1 MLYHYPNDRTSKAQL
16 AVCISADAAVLQ
28 HAIDTFGGGIHLL
41 FDTTGS
47 GMLDDARM
55 IFTLR
60 SGDTIR
66 FAGHT
71 IIIRGIPGSRPRL
84 HLVLFNEAFAQQA
97 LVPPYGHL
105 YRTLYNTTVTSPD
118 VTPHRLKVLSHL
130 LAVLY
135 YAGRHP
141 QGSDGESLLRLS
153 FTLLLDQLSA
163 VSGPRHFLSRKEVQ
177 AAVFFRLL
185 QEHYR
190 EAHTTQFYADKLF
203 ITRGHLSKII
213 RQVSGKSPKKA
224 IEEILLDQ
232 ARLLL
237 KDRERTLGSIAETL
251 GFSSGP
257 FFSAF
262 FKKHTSESPAAY
274 RKRLFG

>member
-16 AVCISADAAVLQ
+16 AVCISAAPAVLQ
-28 HAIDTFGGGIHLL
+28 QTIDTFGGGIHLL

-47 GMLDDARM
+47 GRLDDACTAL
-55 IFTLR
+55 TLR
-60 SGDTIR
+60 SGEAIR

-71 IIIRGIPGSRPRL
+71 IVIRGIPGSRPRL
-84 HLVLFNEAFAQQA
+84 HLVLFNEAFARQA
-97 LVPPYGHL
+97 LIPPYGQL
-105 YRTLYNTTVTSPD
+105 YRTLYNTTVTLPD
-118 VTPHRLKVLSHL
+118 VTPHCLKVVSHL

-153 FTLLLDQLSA
+153 FTLLLDQLAALLVPKRS
-163 VSGPRHFLSRKEVQ
+163 LSRKEVQ

-224 IEEILLDQ
+224 IEETLLGQ

-237 KDRERTLGSIAETL
+237 KDPERTLGSIAETL